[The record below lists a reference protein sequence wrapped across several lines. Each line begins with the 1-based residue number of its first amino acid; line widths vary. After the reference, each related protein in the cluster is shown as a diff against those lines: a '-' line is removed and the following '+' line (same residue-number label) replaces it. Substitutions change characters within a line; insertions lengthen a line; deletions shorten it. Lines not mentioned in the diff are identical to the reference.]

1 MQDTYIFPAIFTHDE
16 DGYAV
21 EFPDLPGCVT
31 CANTEAQAIRCARE
45 ALALYLWDSEK
56 EGESI
61 PEPSSHQSVTKN
73 LQENEYVVSVDIFMP
88 PFRHARENRATK
100 VTTTIPFWLKSQA
113 DHAKLNYSALLQ
125 HAIKEQLGMEETR
138 R

>member
-1 MQDTYIFPAIFTHDE
+1 MQNTYIFPAIFTHDE

-31 CANTEAQAIRCARE
+31 CADTEAQAIRCARE
-45 ALALYLWDSEK
+45 ALAL
-56 EGESI
+56 
-61 PEPSSHQSVTKN
+61 
-73 LQENEYVVSVDIFMP
+73 FMP

-125 HAIKEQLGMEETR
+125 HAIKEQLGMEEVR